1 MNWFIG
7 YMLIAGLVMAMLA
20 SRKDGDIPDR
30 PVYLWT
36 AMLWPVWMG
45 ILLVA
50 GITWLVGVLVKE
62 IL

>member
-1 MNWFIG
+1 
-7 YMLIAGLVMAMLA
+7 MLIAGLVMAMLA